1 VRLITICWF
10 ALLLALS
17 FVQSHA
23 ATQIDEGQL
32 QQDLQQATA
41 NTKAPNHAEIV
52 RALQGALNRLKDAKE
67 SEEKAEKYH
76 IIINDFTKLLDDLNK
91 KIAEENSKLPL
102 IPSQLT
108 TNELEQKISQTSG
121 VLSDLEHQMQQ
132 ELELSREISD
142 SIVQIPLQQSEA
154 RQLLTETMQLLQSYQ
169 NPTTPLA
176 EAKFSL
182 LQAEAIAR
190 KAKINELEFAQL
202 SVNNRQELSRMRIEL
217 CKKRHERLDQL
228 LQSLRNHSND
238 ERQREAEKVLE
249 RTESLAEKDR
259 NLPDSVSTL
268 LQTNRTLSYS
278 LKQQTQRMN
287 TISFAQR
294 KVAAQTLQVR
304 QALATI
310 REQAQ
315 WVGVSA
321 VLGETLRMQVAR
333 LPDMPKSQKLDRDM
347 VQLRV
352 DRLNFED
359 MLEKQQRITLIQ
371 NDGSSLNLEQQN
383 IVDMQLKT
391 QRKLLNVLLSG
402 YDTEILELTKLKVAD
417 SQLVDALKE
426 VHEVAHR
433 HLFWVADISPFSFSY
448 PVEVTHDLSRL
459 LSLDTLSQLRG
470 ALMKMLTDKQTLIPI
485 LGALLVVGFSIS
497 SRRHYHAL
505 LERINSHIGK
515 VNQDQ
520 FSLTLRTVFWSIL
533 IALPLPILWSALG
546 YSLQNAWSY
555 PIGVD
560 IGIAVTE
567 TVPVLWIFMIGAA
580 FTHPHGLF
588 IAHFRWHPAQVA
600 RAMRF
605 YRLSVWLIIPLMI
618 ALIFFENYSD
628 REFAPTLGR
637 LCFILLCIALSLV
650 TSSFKRAGIP
660 LYLDEAGHGD
670 NKINRAL
677 WAVLLSAPLLAALA
691 SALGY
696 FTTAQDL
703 LTRLEISVAIWFFLL
718 IIYHIVRRWMLI
730 QRRRIAFE
738 RAKQRR
744 ADILAQRA
752 REDDA
757 AISSNP
763 EGSSE
768 TEEPMINL
776 DVISA
781 QSLRLI
787 RSILTMLALV
797 AVIALW
803 SEIHSAFGF
812 LENIHLWDV
821 TTTFNGV
828 DTIQP
833 ISMGSILIVILVII
847 VTTQLVRN
855 LPSLLELALLQHLDL
870 APGTGYAI
878 STITKYL
885 LMLLG
890 GMVGFSLLGIE
901 WVKFQWLAAALTVG
915 LGFGLQDIFN
925 NFISG
930 LIILFE
936 KPIRIGDTVTVRDL
950 TGSVTKI
957 NTRAT
962 TISDWDRKEIIVP
975 NKAFTTEQFINWS
988 LSDPITRV
996 VLTVPA
1002 PIEANSEEVTEILL
1016 ITSRCCSLVLDTPAP
1031 EVYLIDIQQGI
1042 QIFELRI
1049 YAAEMSH
1056 RMPLRH
1062 EIHQLI
1068 LAGYREH
1075 AIELP
1080 FPPFQI
1086 RTDRLNRIT
1095 DTLNQKSKTSSG
1107 STSSSSGSAS

>member
-1 VRLITICWF
+1 MRLITICWF
-10 ALLLALS
+10 ILLFSLS
-17 FVQSHA
+17 FIKTHA
-23 ATQIDEGQL
+23 AIQINEDQL
-32 QQDLQQATA
+32 QQVLQQTIA
-41 NTKAPNHAEIV
+41 NTKIPNHAEVV
-52 RALQGALNRLKDAKE
+52 RTLQCALNQLKDAKR
-67 SEEKAEKYH
+67 SEEKSEKYQ
-76 IIINDFTKLLDDLNK
+76 IFINDFTKLVNDLNK
-91 KIAEENSKLPL
+91 KISEENVKLPI
-102 IPSQLT
+102 IPSRISK
-108 TNELEQKISQTSG
+108 NELEQKISQTSG
-121 VLSDLEHQMQQ
+121 MLSNLERKIHQ

-142 SIVQIPLQQSEA
+142 SIIQIPLQQSEA
-154 RQLLTETMQLLQSYQ
+154 RKLLTKTMQRLQSYQ
-169 NPTTPLA
+169 NQTTPLE
-176 EAKFSL
+176 EAKFFL
-182 LQAEAIAR
+182 LQAEVIAR
-190 KAKINELEFAQL
+190 QAKINELEFAQL
-202 SVNNRQELSRMRIEL
+202 SANNRQEISRMQVVL

-238 ERQREAEKVLE
+238 ERQKEAEKVLE
-249 RTESLAEKDR
+249 STELLAEKDR
-259 NLPDSVSTL
+259 HLPDSISTL
-268 LQTNRTLSYS
+268 LQTNRTLFYS

-294 KVAAQTLQVR
+294 KVAAQILQVR
-304 QALATI
+304 QALASI

-315 WVGVSA
+315 WVGISVD
-321 VLGETLRMQVAR
+321 LGETLRMQVAR
-333 LPDMPKSQKLDRDM
+333 LPEMPKSQKLDRDM
-347 VQLRV
+347 IQLRV

-359 MLEKQQRITLIQ
+359 MLAKQQRIKLTQ
-371 NDGSSLNLEQQN
+371 NDGSPLSLEQQK
-383 IVDMQLKT
+383 IVNMQLQT
-391 QRKLLNVLLSG
+391 QYKLLNVLLSG
-402 YDTEILELTKLKVAD
+402 YDNEILELTKLKVAD

-433 HLFWVADISPFSFSY
+433 YLFWVADISPLSLSY
-448 PVEVTHDLSRL
+448 PIEVTHDLNRL

-470 ALMKMLTDKQTLIPI
+470 ALIKMLTDKKAFIQI
-485 LGALLVVGFSIS
+485 LGALLVVGLSINY
-497 SRRHYHAL
+497 RRHYYTF

-520 FSLTLRTVFWSIL
+520 FSLTLRTVFWSIF

-555 PIGVD
+555 PIAVD
-560 IGIAVTE
+560 IGISVTE

-580 FTHPHGLF
+580 FTHPNGLF
-588 IAHFRWHPAQVA
+588 IAHFRWHPTQVA

-637 LCFILLCIALSLV
+637 LCFFLLCIALSLV
-650 TSSFKRAGIP
+650 TNSFKRAGIP
-660 LYLDEAGHGD
+660 LYLDEEGHGD

-677 WAVLLSAPLLAALA
+677 WAVLLSAPLFAALA

-752 REDDA
+752 REDDV
-757 AISSNP
+757 AISSNQ
-763 EGSSE
+763 EVVISSE

-855 LPSLLELALLQHLDL
+855 LPSLLELTLLQHLDL

-901 WVKFQWLAAALTVG
+901 WVKFQWLVAALSVG
-915 LGFGLQDIFN
+915 LGFGLQDIVN

-962 TISDWDRKEIIVP
+962 TISDWDRKEVIVP
-975 NKAFTTEQFINWS
+975 NKAFITEQFINWS

-1002 PIEANSEEVTEILL
+1002 TITANSKEVTEILL
-1016 ITSRCCSLVLDTPAP
+1016 IASRCCSLVLDIPAP
-1031 EVYLIDIQQGI
+1031 EVYLTDIQQGI

-1068 LAGYREH
+1068 LEGYRKH
-1075 AIELP
+1075 GIELP
-1080 FPPFQI
+1080 FPPLQI
-1086 RTDRLNRIT
+1086 RTDIISKINNT
-1095 DTLNQKSKTSSG
+1095 VNKKSKIRPDSLY
-1107 STSSSSGSAS
+1107 